1 MKKLANILL
10 VTMYAISCIGIGIK
24 QFYCCGKLK
33 STSISYVQQQC
44 VNEKCGIGKCKSGCC
59 KDDYRFFK
67 LSEDHIASSYL
78 FAPEKQISEWNN
90 IYPAEQVL
98 AARFQQIPVAHK
110 SHAPPLRHG
119 IPAFVLNCVYRIWFL
134 PSFPGVTCNC
144 NLPVRIISVFY

>member
-10 VTMYAISCIGIGIK
+10 VSMYAISCIGIGIK

-44 VNEKCGIGKCKSGCC
+44 VNEKCGIGKCKTGCC

-78 FAPEKQISEWNN
+78 LAPEKQESEWHA

-98 AARFQQIPVAHK
+98 ITRFKPVPVSNK
-110 SHAPPLRHG
+110 SHAPPPRYG
-119 IPAFVLNCVYRIWFL
+119 VPAFVFNCVYRI
-134 PSFPGVTCNC
+134 
-144 NLPVRIISVFY
+144 